1 MQNER
6 NVSLCKQQRLLG
18 FYSMALPTGFQIRD
32 KGFPL
37 SALEYWARQARLRLS
52 QRLSRILVSCKEP
65 GAQSINGLL
74 FDSFNLES

>member
-1 MQNER
+1 
-6 NVSLCKQQRLLG
+6 
-18 FYSMALPTGFQIRD
+18 MALPTGFQIRD

-52 QRLSRILVSCKEP
+52 QRLSRILVSCKAP